1 MPRPASPRKSQPARR
16 AKPVP
21 IKTAGKSHVA
31 RAATAARPAKSAK
44 SPRPNGA
51 LRSEAKAPAR
61 ESRGERRS
69 TERILHTGRG
79 AAAIESAV
87 AASRGKY
94 VYCIIESSDPLRFG
108 PVGVGADPSDV
119 YTVHYKNLAAVV
131 SDAPLEVLDST
142 RENVLAHE
150 RVNETVMHEHT
161 VIPMSFGTIFK
172 TREDIVELLRSAAE
186 AFGDVL
192 NKMQNKLEF
201 GLKVL
206 WDRDQAVREVEHE
219 DEDISRLKKEI
230 SGQKGPTY
238 FARMQYGRLID
249 SALQARSERYVA
261 DILEQLRDVSV
272 ASRINKPIGDKMI
285 MNAAFLIARDQETAF
300 DAKVKLIATRFDK
313 LTFKY
318 TGPWPP
324 YNFVNIRLKLER
336 A

>member
-1 MPRPASPRKSQPARR
+1 MRKPSPRKTVR
-16 AKPVP
+16 A
-21 IKTAGKSHVA
+21 
-31 RAATAARPAKSAK
+31 
-44 SPRPNGA
+44 
-51 LRSEAKAPAR
+51 
-61 ESRGERRS
+61 
-69 TERILHTGRG
+69 RG
-79 AAAIESAV
+79 AARMANPVRRRQTEARPIVARGSRSAERRAPDGINRGASIQRMV
-87 AASRGKY
+87 DPAATASRGKY
-94 VYCIIESSDPLRFG
+94 VYCIIEASEPLRFG
-108 PVGVGADPSDV
+108 PVGIGGDPAEV
-119 YTVHYKNLAAVV
+119 YTVQYKNLGAVV

-150 RVNETVMHEHT
+150 RVNETVMREHT
-161 VIPMSFGTIFK
+161 VIPMSFGTVFK

-206 WDRDQAVREVEHE
+206 WDRDQAIREVESE

-238 FARMQYGRLID
+238 FARMQYGRLVD
-249 SALQARSERYVA
+249 TALHARSERYVA
-261 DILEQLRDVSV
+261 EVLEELRDVSV
-272 ASRINKPIGDKMI
+272 ASRINRPIGDKMI
-285 MNAAFLIARDQETAF
+285 MNAAFLISRDQELAF
-300 DAKVKLIATRFDK
+300 DAKVKSIAGRFDK

>member
-1 MPRPASPRKSQPARR
+1 MPRASTSSRKGERTRPGAGALKAEPKKASAAGRTS
-16 AKPVP
+16 AG
-21 IKTAGKSHVA
+21 AGKPNGRA
-31 RAATAARPAKSAK
+31 RAAVKAAARPARAVDRRAADRVAQS
-44 SPRPNGA
+44 
-51 LRSEAKAPAR
+51 
-61 ESRGERRS
+61 SRM
-69 TERILHTGRG
+69 
-79 AAAIESAV
+79 AAAEATN
-87 AASRGKY
+87 ASRGKY
-94 VYCIIESSDPLRFG
+94 VYCIIEAGDPLRFG
-108 PVGVGADPSDV
+108 PIGIGADPSDV
-119 YTVHYKNLAAVV
+119 YTVHYKKLAAVV

-150 RVNETVMHEHT
+150 RVNETVMREHT

-206 WDRDQAVREVEHE
+206 WDRDQAIREVEHE

-249 SALQARSERYVA
+249 TALQARSERYVA
-261 DILEQLRDVSV
+261 DILEQLREVSV

-285 MNAAFLIARDQETAF
+285 MNAAFLISRDQESAF
-300 DAKVKLIATRFDK
+300 DAKVKSIASRFDK

>member
-1 MPRPASPRKSQPARR
+1 MARTASTSGRRK
-16 AKPVP
+16 
-21 IKTAGKSHVA
+21 
-31 RAATAARPAKSAK
+31 ATAAPPLRPGSKRMPATSKPKASGK
-44 SPRPNGA
+44 PNGA
-51 LRSEAKAPAR
+51 AKVAASRARRDSRSAHTRAV
-61 ESRGERRS
+61 SERVVQA
-69 TERILHTGRG
+69 GRPG
-79 AAAIESAV
+79 VADAAAS
-87 AASRGKY
+87 ASRGKY
-94 VYCIIESSDPLRFG
+94 VYCIIDSAEPLRFG
-108 PVGVGADPSDV
+108 PVGIGVDPSDV
-119 YTVHYKNLAAVV
+119 YTVHYRNLAAVV

-150 RVNETVMHEHT
+150 RVNETVMREHT

-192 NKMQNKLEF
+192 DKMRNKLEF

-206 WDRDQAVREVEHE
+206 WDRDQAIREVESE
-219 DEDISRLKKEI
+219 DDDINRLKKEI

-249 SALQARSERYVA
+249 SALQTRSERYVA
-261 DILEQLRDVSV
+261 DILEQLREVSV

-285 MNAAFLIARDQETAF
+285 MNAAFLISRDQEQAF
-300 DAKVKLIATRFDK
+300 DSKVKSIASKFDK